1 VAQRGR
7 LVDRARAPRS
17 DGSGSIPTD
26 ELVGI
31 IQNNGKRMRQ
41 EEIDDF
47 RAECDPQNSGRCN
60 YQQFIQ
66 ILTGAPV
73 MRVPRTSSLM
83 LMLSLFFVQRA

>member
-1 VAQRGR
+1 MTGTRESESAQRER
-7 LVDRARAPRS
+7 ERAHTADRALGS

-41 EEIDDF
+41 DEIDDF
-47 RAECDPQNSGRCN
+47 RVECDPQNSGRCN

-66 ILTGAPV
+66 V
-73 MRVPRTSSLM
+73 LM
-83 LMLSLFFVQRA
+83 AGLNSR

>member
-1 VAQRGR
+1 VRTECACGC
-7 LVDRARAPRS
+7 S

-47 RAECDPQNSGRCN
+47 RAECDPSNSGRCN

-66 ILTGAPV
+66 ILTGP
-73 MRVPRTSSLM
+73 SLE
-83 LMLSLFFVQRA
+83 FGIFT

>member
-1 VAQRGR
+1 V
-7 LVDRARAPRS
+7 RAARS

-66 ILTGAPV
+66 ILTGAPP
-73 MRVPRTSSLM
+73 MRATRSVAVAL
-83 LMLSLFFVQRA
+83 VQLV